1 MLVIALQVIK
11 RQGVEKE
18 RSVKVT
24 NQEPIE
30 TFRLDDL
37 ICKIIPGWPN
47 FPDGQTLR
55 VTYRLE
61 RRVVMAWLGHLP
73 LP

>member
-24 NQEPIE
+24 NQEP
-30 TFRLDDL
+30 TFRSDDL
-37 ICKIIPGWPN
+37 ICKIIAGWPN
-47 FPDGQTLR
+47 FPNGQTLR

-61 RRVVMAWLGHLP
+61 RRVVMSLLGHLP